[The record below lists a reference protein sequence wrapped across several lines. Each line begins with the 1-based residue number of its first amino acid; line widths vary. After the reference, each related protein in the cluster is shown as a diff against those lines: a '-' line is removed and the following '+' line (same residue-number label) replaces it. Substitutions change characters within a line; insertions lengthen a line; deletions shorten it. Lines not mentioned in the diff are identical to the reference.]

1 MIDMTSGFLATF
13 ILGELRP
20 VISRHPRFRDND
32 GSAVTAFSNLITYKD
47 VSLTVGSTRSN
58 GDRQSADNFMCTVL
72 GRAVFAKLNGMNGS
86 FIEWLRE
93 TQVDDTLPQ
102 AGVYYLSIES
112 VNEETREVT
121 AVLQTYRWLEGRRGP
136 GAGSH
141 VYIRLGLSPAYVAP
155 VDPLIDY
162 VPESQGL
169 RILTYTPTLALK
181 RTDTNTVLV
190 EGTDWWIEPYERH
203 LVYSDTPGG
212 QVNDIQIPPDYV
224 SFDLF
229 DQNGTKFRPGQDWT
243 WVTETTV
250 RLAPWTAK
258 GLDVWA
264 EGTWRRTSAGDAW
277 VNPENFLQLSMANDE
292 KVVPGQAI
300 YTLVRGEFVDDIGL
314 NTGGIGVFK
323 HLLDVGDR
331 ARWEVRVEAPQV
343 YVTFKKMA
351 INPNFLPGLTVAVGD
366 QVEVGDQAAIIVF
379 PNRCEVY
386 EVYGAKDNVS
396 FDLTVKSNDLLTS
409 TELAGLVK
417 NFMLIEGRDRLE
429 SAGLSIQTVSTA
441 YTGGA
446 RDASGTTSTHSVTLS
461 VTALADWEY
470 HKPLVNRVDDID
482 VDFTTYPGSPE
493 ASGLVVYGISR
504 FTPSYQ

>member
-1 MIDMTSGFLATF
+1 MATF

-58 GDRQSADNFMCTVL
+58 GDRQSADNFVCTVL

-86 FIEWLRE
+86 FVEWLRE
-93 TQVDDTLPQ
+93 TQVGDILP
-102 AGVYYLSIES
+102 APGLYYLSIES
-112 VNEETREVT
+112 VNEESREVK
-121 AVLQTYRWLEGRRGP
+121 AVLQPYRWLEGRRGP
-136 GAGSH
+136 GVGSR
-141 VYIRLGLSPAYVAP
+141 VYTRLGLSPAYIAP
-155 VDPLIDY
+155 TDPLIDY

-169 RILTYTPTLALK
+169 RILTYTADLQLK
-181 RTDTNTVLV
+181 RTDTNVVLTP
-190 EGTDWWIEPYERH
+190 GTDWWIEPFERH
-203 LVYSDTPGG
+203 LVTTNTPGG

-224 SFDLF
+224 SFDLY
-229 DQNGTKFRPGQDWT
+229 DQNDVKLRPGQDWVWT
-243 WVTETTV
+243 GEDTV

-258 GLDVWA
+258 GLDIWA
-264 EGTWRRTSAGDAW
+264 EGTWRRSPSGDLW
-277 VNPENFLQLSMANDE
+277 VNPENFLQLDVAKDE

-300 YTLVRGEFVDDIGL
+300 YTLVRGEFVDDIGV
-314 NTGGIGVFK
+314 NSQGVGVFK
-323 HLLDVGDR
+323 HLMDIGDR
-331 ARWEVRVEAPQV
+331 ARWEVRVEVPQF
-343 YVTFKKMA
+343 YITFKKMA
-351 INPNFLPGLTVAVGD
+351 INPNFIPGLTVAVGD
-366 QVEVGDQAAIIVF
+366 QVEVGDQGAIIVF

-409 TELAGLVK
+409 TELAQLVK
-417 NFMLIEGRDRLE
+417 NHLLIEGRDRLE

-446 RDASGTTSTHSVTLS
+446 RDASGTTATHSVTLS
-461 VTALADWEY
+461 VIALADWEY

-482 VDFTTYPGSPE
+482 VDFKTYPGSPE
-493 ASGLVVYGISR
+493 AAGLVVYGISR